1 VVEIAAGQQAT
12 PYQKT
17 EATLAPIIESAAEGH
32 PLGRG
37 RPSRMKLSIG
47 QQLAGALFSP
57 VAGLN
62 LFLIECTNI

>member
-1 VVEIAAGQQAT
+1 
-12 PYQKT
+12 
-17 EATLAPIIESAAEGH
+17 
-32 PLGRG
+32 
-37 RPSRMKLSIG
+37 MKLSIG